1 MIRPAFILAII
12 ALLAT
17 AAPSTAEPPGFYP
30 CYSYR
35 IYRNLLNGE
44 PARALAD
51 LQQCAESY
59 KSKTSHLTPGD
70 ALKQSE
76 WLDVLTLS
84 RFQCAVV
91 QINAINGNHKAAAAL
106 LSEIKKNSQSWWH
119 TNQLFIGD
127 GWRTLLEATEGFL
140 IEAKADLPSAKQW
153 YAAHPSRY
161 TLGRLAV
168 LQLSESL
175 HEAAWESAQKA
186 LALDF
191 GSASAHYVVGAISE
205 IRGDHSQ
212 ARKSFEAANR
222 SIAGDSERLQ
232 KPRDRQ
238 WPLRFLE
245 AGKIRTALESARRAP

>member
-1 MIRPAFILAII
+1 MIRPTFILAII

-17 AAPSTAEPPGFYP
+17 AAPSAAEPLGYYP

-35 IYRNLLNGE
+35 IYQNLLNGE

-59 KSKTSHLTPGD
+59 KSKTGHLTPGD
-70 ALKQSE
+70 ALKPSE
-76 WLDVLTLS
+76 WSDVLTLS
-84 RFQCAVV
+84 KFQCAVV

-119 TNQLFIGD
+119 TNQFISD
-127 GWRTLLEATEGFL
+127 GWRTLIEATEGFL

-168 LQLSESL
+168 LQLSESR

-205 IRGDHSQ
+205 IRGDLSQ

-232 KPRDRQ
+232 KPRIRH

-245 AGKIRTALESARRAP
+245 AGKIRAALKRTRRAP